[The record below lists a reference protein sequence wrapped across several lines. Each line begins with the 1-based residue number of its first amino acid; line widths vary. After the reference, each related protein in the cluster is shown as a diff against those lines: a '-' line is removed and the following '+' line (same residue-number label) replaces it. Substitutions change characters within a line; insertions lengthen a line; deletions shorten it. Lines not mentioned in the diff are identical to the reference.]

1 MGVAASVGD
10 STLERYVLLAFVDGD
25 DQSCSNKLLE
35 ELLWPWPFAGF
46 DQGGGGGGGG
56 GEGVGDA
63 YWDDVMIVARVDL
76 DGDTESDASFL
87 AARFGVSA
95 RLGSNSC
102 PTILLLNRGDRLEQ
116 EQRLDPAAA
125 KASFEPQHFVNAEA
139 FSAFVWPRLKVT
151 VRFENKSLWPLDM
164 WWLDGTLGKSQ
175 GVLQIGEAY
184 TASTF
189 LTHVFIFRPTKVEG
203 HSLTN
208 ESSLLWYTAKVQDDG
223 QTIHIAPR
231 CFETHGDCKRW
242 RAEGFCDTTR
252 PSWYVQQNPQFAPW
266 VQQNCILSCG
276 KTCLADTDRAR
287 RPSSTSR
294 SSYHPDHWYHTM
306 LGGHDHDH
314 EEL

>member
-1 MGVAASVGD
+1 
-10 STLERYVLLAFVDGD
+10 
-25 DQSCSNKLLE
+25 
-35 ELLWPWPFAGF
+35 
-46 DQGGGGGGGG
+46 
-56 GEGVGDA
+56 
-63 YWDDVMIVARVDL
+63 
-76 DGDTESDASFL
+76 
-87 AARFGVSA
+87 
-95 RLGSNSC
+95 
-102 PTILLLNRGDRLEQ
+102 
-116 EQRLDPAAA
+116 
-125 KASFEPQHFVNAEA
+125 
-139 FSAFVWPRLKVT
+139 
-151 VRFENKSLWPLDM
+151 
-164 WWLDGTLGKSQ
+164 
-175 GVLQIGEAY
+175 LQIGEAY

-223 QTIHIAPR
+223 QTIQIAPR